1 MRVVS
6 VRTARAWTTTLLVLV
21 LSACAPLPPKPVPP
35 PLPPP
40 LVYAGSLLWRER
52 IAMPPGAH
60 ALVTLTQQ
68 GPGGARDLAQISRP
82 VRGSPAT
89 FEIEVARGSV
99 DASVRHVLQARIE
112 DAHGTT
118 LWRLPH
124 AVVVPAT
131 GTSTPLALLLAWV
144 PPAAPAPRSEAPVP
158 VVVPNA
164 PPIVSALGLRPSGW
178 NAFIYGEE
186 RARRLDTVIGDGQV
200 RRTYSGVL
208 RQRLR
213 SGTVIFTANHGW
225 VRLTVRPGGC
235 SIGSEHFAWTAML
248 EVTGATFRGCA
259 NGIP

>member
-6 VRTARAWTTTLLVLV
+6 VRTACAWTTTLLVLV

-35 PLPPP
+35 PVPPP

-60 ALVTLTQQ
+60 AVVTLTQQ
-68 GPGGARDLAQISRP
+68 GPDRARDLAQISRP
-82 VRGSPAT
+82 VHGSPAT

-99 DASVRHVLQARIE
+99 NASVRHVLQARIE

-131 GTSTPLALLLAWV
+131 GTATPLALLLVWV
-144 PPAAPAPRSEAPVP
+144 PPTAPAPRPEAPVP
-158 VVVPNA
+158 VVTNA
-164 PPIVSALGLRPSGW
+164 PPAVSALGLRPSGW

-186 RARRLDTVIGDGQV
+186 RARRLETVVGGGEV
-200 RRTYSGVL
+200 RRTYSSVL

-213 SGTVIFTANHGW
+213 SGAVIFTANHGW
-225 VRLTVRPGGC
+225 VRLTVSPGSC
-235 SIGSEHFAWTAML
+235 RIGSEHFAWTALL